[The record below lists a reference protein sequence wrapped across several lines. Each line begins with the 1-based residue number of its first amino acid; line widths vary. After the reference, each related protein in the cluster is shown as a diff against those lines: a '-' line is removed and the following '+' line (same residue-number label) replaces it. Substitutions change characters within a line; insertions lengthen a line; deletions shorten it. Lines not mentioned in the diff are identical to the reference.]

1 MKNVQN
7 HSEQPDGKKPL
18 RILVTAA
25 GGPAG
30 INTLRLLS
38 EYPHLEL
45 YGADID
51 PHSTGQTFAKEFAVM
66 APFRDSVQYEADLK
80 RLIKKWEIDV
90 LIPTLADELHAIQS
104 ILVGIDVHMV
114 ISSEDVTALCADK
127 ARFYTWASENFPDYM
142 VKWQTL
148 DKPLGWVS
156 ETYFIKPTHGRGSAG
171 CVLMTR
177 DELAEFQKSAEK
189 KSKWIAMEVMPGMEW
204 TVDVYVR
211 RDGVPLYIVPRERI
225 EIVAGISRKG
235 RSVKHSEIIRR
246 TKDILAALPF
256 RGPVCIQWKADER
269 GDPKLLEVNARMSG
283 GIMITVLSG
292 ANPMH
297 LLQLELAGEIPE
309 PIEWEEKLVAGY
321 TEYKIL

>member
-1 MKNVQN
+1 M
-7 HSEQPDGKKPL
+7 HSETKPL

-38 EYPHLEL
+38 AYPHLEL
-45 YGADID
+45 FAVDID
-51 PHSTGQTFAKEFAVM
+51 THSAGQVFAKEFAVI
-66 APFRDSVQYEADLK
+66 APFHERMQYEADLK
-80 RLIKKWEIDV
+80 RLIADWEIDV
-90 LIPTLADELHAIQS
+90 LIPTLADELHAVQS
-104 ILVGIDVHMV
+104 ILAGVDVHIV
-114 ISSEDVTALCADK
+114 ISPEEVTLLCADK
-127 ARFYTWASENFPDYM
+127 AKFYTWATNLFPDYM

-148 DKPLGWVS
+148 EKPLAWDS
-156 ETYFIKPTHGRGSAG
+156 EKYFLKPTNGRGSAG
-171 CVLMTR
+171 CALLSR
-177 DELAEFQKSAEK
+177 AELLEFQKSVEK
-189 KSKWIAMEVMPGMEW
+189 KNEWIAMHVLPGTEW

-211 RDGVPLYIVPRERI
+211 RDGVPLYLVPRERI
-225 EIVAGISRKG
+225 EVVAGISRKG
-235 RSVKHSEIIRR
+235 RSVKHQEIISR
-246 TKDILAALPF
+246 TEAILSALPF

-297 LLQLELAGEIPE
+297 LLQLELAGENPE
-309 PIEWEEKLVAGY
+309 AIEWDEKLVAGY